1 MIAQLYITEIGH
13 LDRTI
18 AVPRT
23 ATIGRDNQND
33 IAVQSITVS
42 RWHAILF
49 HDTAGPLLADLE
61 STNGTLVNGVFIQP
75 DEPVRLAD
83 GDIIRFGLVVAR
95 YIALPMAEIPPRSA
109 AARFQ
114 DGGRSPTSSEPAL
127 SEVMRVL
134 TERQRATMNAE
145 AGLKLIS

>member
-1 MIAQLYITEIGH
+1 MIAQLYIIEAGL

-18 AVPRT
+18 AVRGT

-49 HDTAGPLLADLE
+49 HDATGPLLADLE

-83 GDIIRFGLVVAR
+83 GDIIRFGQVVAR
-95 YIALPMAEIPPRSA
+95 YIALSMGEMSPRSA
-109 AARFQ
+109 AARSQ
-114 DGGRSPTSSEPAL
+114 EGDRAPTSSEPAL
-127 SEVMRVL
+127 SEVMCVV
-134 TERQRATMNAE
+134 TE
-145 AGLKLIS
+145 LKLIS